1 MMTKIALRGRLF
13 SMALLPLVGVL
24 SFWNKA
30 PDPNQALQH
39 FVTLFTQGNAAGLQE
54 IIHPDMLSG
63 EEIRTADVENFVK
76 RYRREPLV
84 LVESTIDRKMK
95 SEDDKTER
103 FQATVV
109 FQGSPLSQH
118 YSGPSRLTMV
128 LLWALENDRWWLERP
143 LSVYYTVTSS
153 EAFPTDRQREAAMK
167 FDAACGVLD
176 RLGLTANRDPAL
188 LGKRHP
194 LALPRMSTRSWSNS
208 TRRNGTRKAST
219 PDSRGVDLLLKAAA
233 KEQGGFLKI
242 YHGDFQDGPK
252 DQRRPVPW
260 EVIRDYVTAAL
271 QRGKTMEKR
280 SNPTG
285 AQRIYRQVI
294 AIGQQ
299 LLDEPGGY
307 SFVNWGLTF
316 QEQGAQELARV
327 LSHSSVEDKAKV
339 SAFANLVS
347 RRLDSLQT
355 ALGCLDD
362 LADYRALEAAI
373 AASQRVGD
381 PIFRPWAINTLAI
394 LSLKGAPATRE
405 AIQAAG
411 GLVLVRN
418 PAMQNL
424 AKTRLQELVAKEGGK
439 TKEFIDMQETWV
451 QTHDVYGERQSFR

>member
-63 EEIRTADVENFVK
+63 KEIRTADVENFVK
-76 RYRREPLV
+76 RYRHEPLV
-84 LVESTIDRKMK
+84 LEESTIDRKMK

-128 LLWALENDRWWLERP
+128 LLWALETDRWWLERP
-143 LSVYYTVTSS
+143 LSVYYTVTST
-153 EAFPTDRQREAAMK
+153 EAFPTDRQRESAMK

-176 RLGLTANRDPAL
+176 RLGLTATRDPAL
-188 LGKRHP
+188 LGKRIPGSAADEYAELEQLHKKE
-194 LALPRMSTRSWSNS
+194 RDKR
-208 TRRNGTRKAST
+208 GID
-219 PDSRGVDLLLKAAA
+219 PDSRGVDLLLKAAG
-233 KEQGGFLKI
+233 KEQGGLLKI
-242 YHGDFQDGPK
+242 YHGDFKDGPK

-316 QEQGAQELARV
+316 QEQGARELARV
-327 LSHSSVEDKAKV
+327 PSHSSVEDKAKV
-339 SAFANLVS
+339 AAFANLVS

-362 LADYRALEAAI
+362 LADYRALEAAV

-411 GLVLVRN
+411 GLVLVMN

-424 AKTRLQELVAKEGGK
+424 AKTKLQELVAKEGGK

-451 QTHDVYGERQSFR
+451 QTHDVYGERQGFR